1 LRIIGDDGLAADDV
15 RYFTAEVRSA
25 WKLLVAAPQPA
36 AEQALYLTEALAP
49 AAFRKNGQARF
60 SCDVVS
66 YGQLPS
72 TSLEHY
78 AAVFLLDPP
87 ALADTAWQQLGAYVS
102 SGGGLALILG
112 ENAQPEDFNKP
123 AAQELLPGTLGAQA
137 RSPDGDLALAP
148 EESGHPLL
156 AKFRPLRGT
165 IPWEAFPV
173 YRYWQ
178 FATLAT
184 GTQTIIPYSNA
195 QPALVEKPLGRGRV
209 VTMTT
214 PWSEP
219 PRGATGDR
227 WNLLPTGFE
236 PWPFV
241 MLSNELALYLVGGTE
256 SQLNYL
262 AGQTAVLPLEE
273 HERHP
278 TYQVVTPRDQF
289 LQAPNSQGDAVCD

>member
-1 LRIIGDDGLAADDV
+1 MPGPLGD
-15 RYFTAEVRSA
+15 
-25 WKLLVAAPQPA
+25 
-36 AEQALYLTEALAP
+36 
-49 AAFRKNGQARF
+49 QARI
-60 SCDVVS
+60 
-66 YGQLPS
+66 P
-72 TSLEHY
+72 
-78 AAVFLLDPP
+78 
-87 ALADTAWQQLGAYVS
+87 TATWH
-102 SGGGLALILG
+102 
-112 ENAQPEDFNKP
+112 
-123 AAQELLPGTLGAQA
+123 
-137 RSPDGDLALAP
+137 LAP

-184 GTQTIIPYSNA
+184 GTQTIIPYSNG
-195 QPALVEKPLGRGRV
+195 QPALVEKPLGKGRV

-214 PWSEP
+214 PCVRASD
-219 PRGATGDR
+219 GAAGDR

-262 AGQTAVLPLEE
+262 AGQTAVLPLDE

-289 LQAPNSQGDAVCD
+289 LQSPDNRKAMRSSSPRPRRPAITGSRPEARRASIAVSASTCRFGHVDWTASPKPNSKNVRRLQDSAWHASATRSNAKSAPIA